1 MEVRKLKIIFNKSG
15 DGYMSGKLSVPMT
28 WLKDM
33 GLTPEDR
40 EVEVIYNEETKSFTT
55 KKMNKISK

>member
-15 DGYMSGKLSVPMT
+15 DGYLSGKLSIPMT

-33 GLTPEDR
+33 NLTPEDR
-40 EVEVIYNEETKSFTT
+40 EVEVEYNQETKSFIT
-55 KKMNKISK
+55 KKASK

>member
-1 MEVRKLKIIFNKSG
+1 MEERKLKIIFNKSG

-40 EVEVIYNEETKSFTT
+40 EVEVIYNKETKSFVT
-55 KKMNKISK
+55 KKLNK

>member
-1 MEVRKLKIIFNKSG
+1 MEERKLKIIFNKSG
-15 DGYMSGKLSVPMT
+15 DGYLSGKLSIPMN

-40 EVEVIYNEETKSFTT
+40 EVEVIYNEKTKTFVT
-55 KKMNKISK
+55 KKLKK

>member
-1 MEVRKLKIIFNKSG
+1 MEVRNLKIIFNKSG
-15 DGYMSGKLSVPMT
+15 DGYLSGKLSIPMT

-40 EVEVIYNEETKSFTT
+40 EVEVVYNEETKSFTT
-55 KKMNKISK
+55 KKLNK

>member
-1 MEVRKLKIIFNKSG
+1 MEERNLKIIFNKSG

-33 GLTPEDR
+33 GLTLEDR
-40 EVEVIYNEETKSFTT
+40 EVEVIYNKETKSFVT
-55 KKMNKISK
+55 KKLNKNK

>member
-1 MEVRKLKIIFNKSG
+1 MEERKLKIIFNKSG
-15 DGYMSGKLSVPMT
+15 DGYLSGKLSIPMN

-40 EVEVIYNEETKSFTT
+40 EVEVTYNEKTKTFVT
-55 KKMNKISK
+55 KKLKK

>member
-15 DGYMSGKLSVPMT
+15 DGYISGKLSIPMA

-33 GLTPEDR
+33 NLTPEDR
-40 EVEVIYNEETKSFTT
+40 EVEVEYNQDTKSFIT
-55 KKMNKISK
+55 KKASK

>member
-15 DGYMSGKLSVPMT
+15 DGYISGKLSIPMT

-33 GLTPEDR
+33 NLTPEDR
-40 EVEVIYNEETKSFTT
+40 EVEVIYDEDTKSFMT
-55 KKMNKISK
+55 KKLNK

>member
-1 MEVRKLKIIFNKSG
+1 MEGRNLKIIFNKSG

-40 EVEVIYNEETKSFTT
+40 EVEVIYNEETKSFIT
-55 KKMNKISK
+55 KKLNKNK

>member
-1 MEVRKLKIIFNKSG
+1 MEARKLKIIFNKSG
-15 DGYMSGKLSVPMT
+15 DGYLSGKLSIPMN

-40 EVEVIYNEETKSFTT
+40 EVEVIYNEKTKTFVT
-55 KKMNKISK
+55 KKLKK

>member
-15 DGYMSGKLSVPMT
+15 DGYISGKLSIPMA

-33 GLTPEDR
+33 NLTPEDR
-40 EVEVIYNEETKSFTT
+40 EVEVEYNQETKSFIT
-55 KKMNKISK
+55 KKANK

>member
-1 MEVRKLKIIFNKSG
+1 MEERKLKIIFNKSG
-15 DGYMSGKLSVPMT
+15 DGYISGKLSIPTT

-40 EVEVIYNEETKSFTT
+40 EVER
-55 KKMNKISK
+55 